1 MLLPSLSASH
11 SGSESRDAI
20 YTGLQDFAF
29 AFQCFMLEYWD
40 REDTGRWP
48 KNPSLS
54 PNVSD
59 DPVLM
64 QDLLTELGKM
74 EPNQEGNPWVSSS
87 STSSSQLVI
96 GLCGSVGVC
105 EILGWQQ
112 SYASVSLDLSYPL
125 STSGPINDV
134 YRIPFHVLLETRW
147 TFLF

>member
-1 MLLPSLSASH
+1 MVQ
-11 SGSESRDAI
+11 E
-20 YTGLQDFAF
+20 TENLQDFAF

-74 EPNQEGNPWVSSS
+74 EPNQEGNPWVCLLHFFLNGSIPNESTLKRLNVALS
-87 STSSSQLVI
+87 GTGSICCCLFQITSQKSCSNRTSSL
-96 GLCGSVGVC
+96 GRG
-105 EILGWQQ
+105 IL
-112 SYASVSLDLSYPL
+112 
-125 STSGPINDV
+125 
-134 YRIPFHVLLETRW
+134 
-147 TFLF
+147 

>member
-1 MLLPSLSASH
+1 MDILLN
-11 SGSESRDAI
+11 
-20 YTGLQDFAF
+20 LQDFAF

-74 EPNQEGNPWVSSS
+74 EPNQEANPWVCISILEVGFVPQASSREQDS
-87 STSSSQLVI
+87 FLHKRP
-96 GLCGSVGVC
+96 GS
-105 EILGWQQ
+105 
-112 SYASVSLDLSYPL
+112 
-125 STSGPINDV
+125 
-134 YRIPFHVLLETRW
+134 
-147 TFLF
+147 